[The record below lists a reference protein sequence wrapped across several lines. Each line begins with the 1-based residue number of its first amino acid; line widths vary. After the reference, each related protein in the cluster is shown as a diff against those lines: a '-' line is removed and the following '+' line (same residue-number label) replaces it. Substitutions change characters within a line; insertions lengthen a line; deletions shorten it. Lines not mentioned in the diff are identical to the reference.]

1 MRGEGAPTFCKRQ
14 DPRGRY
20 QPRTG
25 RGGAASTGGDA
36 PRAPNAQKKSIRK
49 TGDSLACDASSHIG
63 KRKGATL
70 MTGKGKEK
78 RGDVD
83 DGKRLVVDDG
93 IRTRAPRG
101 YQISS
106 LTP

>member
-1 MRGEGAPTFCKRQ
+1 M
-14 DPRGRY
+14 
-20 QPRTG
+20 
-25 RGGAASTGGDA
+25 STRGDA

-78 RGDVD
+78 RAD
-83 DGKRLVVDDG
+83 VDDG

>member
-1 MRGEGAPTFCKRQ
+1 M
-14 DPRGRY
+14 
-20 QPRTG
+20 
-25 RGGAASTGGDA
+25 STGGDA

-49 TGDSLACDASSHIG
+49 TGDSLACDATSQIG

-78 RGDVD
+78 D
-83 DGKRLVVDDG
+83 VDDG